1 MNRLLAR
8 LLKKIDPLIVSQ
20 NIREGGGVRKGYR
33 WKQFEDEVKR
43 YIRPPGGSQ
52 TATSLQPN
60 VSAGYR
66 QNGNATPDA
75 NVADEKDP
83 KAPATNGCSGVA
95 DDAPLTEEE
104 AWVETIKIEKENRE
118 ATAATEKMV
127 RQEENIA
134 RKMEEMWDN
143 NSWEI
148 MGKSLYSSVLIPW
161 VNFIRYVILF
171 LKF

>member
-1 MNRLLAR
+1 M
-8 LLKKIDPLIVSQ
+8 P
-20 NIREGGGVRKGYR
+20 KGYR

-60 VSAGYR
+60 VSAGFS

-83 KAPATNGCSGVA
+83 KATDTNGCSGVA
-95 DDAPLTEEE
+95 DDAPLAEDE
-104 AWVETIKIEKENRE
+104 AWLETIKIEKENRE

-148 MGKSLYSSVLIPW
+148 MGNHGKIVVFFCANSLGKFHQICYTL
-161 VNFIRYVILF
+161 FEILMRI
-171 LKF
+171 